1 MSKKCKKI
9 LSYVLLAAMLLTVIP
24 FSAYAEEQITY
35 KSAVKL
41 AGSGSTRSRATAIY
55 QNYLYVME
63 GNNSTENGEVEGHVS
78 IYNISDLTNITNVTP
93 ADNTALT
100 STSGFCDGGKGGL
113 TLNGGYLYVGFKD
126 CIRKFS
132 LENPANPT
140 LVATFASTSDGDDG
154 RNMLTVFDNWLI
166 AGSGGRMITYNLN
179 GASVGTSENA
189 TKRYSDGLSPVATD
203 GKYVYM
209 LSNESTANFDTII
222 AIDAK
227 TYAPNTWDGD
237 AVSANKIKLYTA
249 ASALNVVQN
258 KMQAEGGYLYFSIAT
273 ENKVYRIN
281 TKNGVSENM
290 TPEVVFDGTVITT
303 VNGEETQLGFRDFV
317 VDGNRLYVRANVRN
331 SGILVYDMTENGIVQ
346 QETISLTGIG
356 DDPCIRLNINDGY
369 IYYSDN
375 SNTILV
381 PVDKKGITLGLEGEA
396 VEWNA
401 QTTITDSSNGI
412 FASAIY
418 GNYLYINA
426 RNDTRI
432 WVDVYDITDPKN
444 PQKCTTTDSLLTSDV
459 TNGGS
464 QIDAWNPIFVKD
476 GYLYYGVYKVGV
488 RKYSLENPAD
498 PKYIATYTDR
508 ENNDRVNNIYA
519 DDGRIYAS
527 EAGRLKY
534 WDNSDTTV
542 RTAEY
547 TINALGETTNA
558 GSNGKIEEHNGY
570 LYTTDYY
577 PYVGDG
583 QTVQPKK
590 IYVTRKSDMHLM
602 YATDNSLYYGMEI
615 DSEKG
620 YGYVITSDFKLKTF
634 DLKDINNLKNDV
646 YVNVLDVEGMTG
658 ESKNMYLSGKYL
670 FVGSTGMRSETL
682 YAFDVSVATAPKL
695 VFTAPNVTLTSIAAK
710 NEDFYAI
717 EKVNGYKGTITPYI
731 STMKKTV
738 DEEKTEITELP
749 VYFRG
754 TYYGGD
760 VKLYVDD
767 TEITTFEKVN
777 GEFSYEAEELTE
789 GTHSVTAKIGD
800 FEVTKSYTVAK
811 MFDASVSYETEGTDI
826 VSTVTFENKYR
837 NEKDFFVVLAA
848 YSGGTL
854 VKADV
859 KTPTAY
865 AKNTSEV
872 TLKIPSVEYD
882 RLVTYIWMPNM
893 VPYKMVPLEL
903 S

>member
-24 FSAYAEEQITY
+24 FGAYAEEQITY
-35 KSAVKL
+35 GSAVKL
-41 AGSGSTRSRATAIY
+41 AGNGSTRSRASAIY

-63 GNNSTENGEVEGHVS
+63 GNNSTANGEVEGHVS

-113 TLNGGYLYVGFKD
+113 TLNGGYLYVGFRD

-140 LVATFASTSDGDDG
+140 LVATFASSSDGDEG

-179 GASVGTSENA
+179 GANVGTSENA
-189 TKRYSDGLSPVATD
+189 TRRYSDGLSPVATD

-209 LSNESTANFDTII
+209 LSKKSTSNFDTII

-237 AVSANKIKLYTA
+237 AVSANKIELYTD
-249 ASALNVVQN
+249 SSQLNLVQN
-258 KMQAEGGYLYFSIAT
+258 KMQTEGGYLYFSIEAKK
-273 ENKVYRIN
+273 KVYRIY

-290 TPEVVFDGTVITT
+290 TPEVVFDGTVMTT
-303 VNGEETQLGFRDFV
+303 VNEVEQELGFRDFV

-331 SGILVYDMTENGIVQ
+331 SGILVYDMTETGIVQ

-356 DDPCIRLNINDGY
+356 DDPCLRLNINDGY

-375 SNTILV
+375 SNTIIV
-381 PVDKKGITLGLEGEA
+381 PVNKSGITLGLEGESTA
-396 VEWNA
+396 WNA
-401 QTTITDSSNGI
+401 KTTVTDGSNGI

-418 GNYLYINA
+418 ENYLYINA
-426 RNDTRI
+426 RNADNI
-432 WVDVYDITDPKN
+432 WVDVYDISDPEN
-444 PQKCTTTDSLLTSDV
+444 PKKCTTTDSLLTSNV
-459 TNGGS
+459 SSGGTQS
-464 QIDAWNPIFVKD
+464 DAWNPIFVKD
-476 GYLYYGVYKVGV
+476 GYLYYGVYRVGV
-488 RKYSLENPAD
+488 RKYSLANPAD
-498 PKYIATYTDR
+498 PKYIATYADT
-508 ENNDRVNNIYA
+508 ENNGRVNNIYA
-519 DDGRIYAS
+519 DNERIYAS
-527 EAGRLKY
+527 EDGRLKY

-542 RTAEY
+542 RTEEY

-558 GSNGKIEEHNGY
+558 GSSGKIEEYNGY

-577 PYVGDG
+577 PYVAQG
-583 QTVQPKK
+583 QTRQPQK

-615 DSEKG
+615 DGEKG
-620 YGYVITSDFKLKTF
+620 YGYVITNDFKLKTF
-634 DLKDINNLKNDV
+634 DLKDINNLRNDV
-646 YVNVLDVEGMTG
+646 YVNVLNVEGMTG

-695 VFTAPNVTLTSIAAK
+695 IYTAPDVTLTSIAAK
-710 NEDFYAI
+710 DDNFYAI

-731 STMKKTV
+731 ATSKKTV

-749 VYFRG
+749 VTFRG
-754 TYYGGD
+754 TNYGGD

-767 TEITTFEKVN
+767 TEITKFDKGN

-789 GTHSVTAKIGD
+789 GTHTVKAKIGD
-800 FEVTKSYTVAK
+800 LEVTKTYTVAK
-811 MFDASVSYETEGTDI
+811 MFDASVSCVDNETNI
-826 VSTVTFENKYR
+826 VSTVTFDNKYK
-837 NEKDFFVVLAA
+837 KDKEFFVVLAA
-848 YSGGTL
+848 YKGGAL

-872 TLKIPSVEYD
+872 TLTIDSVEYD
-882 RLVTYIWMPNM
+882 RLVTYIWKPDM